1 MEKSFRDFLTT
12 TTFDEFTDIVE
23 GIPNSEEITKDYRDD
38 FHTTPVIQELRS
50 RVILLNEH
58 YKRAKDAGNLE
69 DAEQMLKT
77 RDAGLV
83 LYATL
88 LGVWREVHGEL
99 TETLTEDR
107 IIN

>member
-1 MEKSFRDFLTT
+1 MEKSFRDFLIN
-12 TTFDEFTDIVE
+12 TTFDEFTDVVE
-23 GIPNSEEITKDYRDD
+23 GITNSEEITKDHADD
-38 FHTTPVIQELRS
+38 FHATPVIQELRS

-58 YKRAKDAGNLE
+58 YRQVKDAGNLDE
-69 DAEQMLKT
+69 AEQMLKT

-107 IIN
+107 IVN

>member
-1 MEKSFRDFLTT
+1 MEKSFRDFLVT
-12 TTFDEFTDIVE
+12 TTFDKFTDVVE
-23 GIPNSEEITKDYRDD
+23 GITDSEEIIKDHKDD
-38 FHTTPVIQELRS
+38 FHATPVIKELRT

-58 YKRAKDAGNLE
+58 YKRVKDAGNLDE
-69 DAEQMLKT
+69 AEQILRT

-107 IIN
+107 IVN